1 MAYEINKS
9 DGTLLVSVADG
20 TLDSTTSI
28 KLIGKNYVG
37 YGEQIAEDFVHMLE
51 HFAKATEPSNPIAG
65 QLWFDTTA
73 NKVKIRDT
81 SGNWKELG
89 QLVSSTTAP
98 SSSVALVGDLWFDAT
113 NKILYIWNGTAW
125 QPVGVGNDN
134 TFAKMVKITDTAA
147 VVHECIVTVHNKKYV
162 TIMNGDA
169 GPWTPLGTEVQADG
183 TTTVV
188 SEFPTIN
195 KGVNMTNSVT
205 PASSSSEGFKFR
217 GTATSAEYADLA
229 ERFAADCCLEPGDI
243 VCLGGECEITKSTT
257 AKDGTVLGVIS
268 EHPAFEMNA
277 GAGDDM
283 SHPFVALAGR
293 VNARVIGKVNKGD
306 RLITSDISGV
316 AKAISWHADGP
327 ITWETVIGRSLVN
340 KDTEEEGLIEI
351 IVGVK

>member
-1 MAYEINKS
+1 MAYDINKT

-51 HFAKATEPSNPIAG
+51 HFANTTEPSNPLKG

-73 NKVKIRDT
+73 NKVKIRDNN
-81 SGNWKELG
+81 GNWKELS
-89 QLVSSTTAP
+89 QLVASTTAP
-98 SSSVALVGDLWFDAT
+98 ASAVNTVGDFWFDTT
-113 NKILYIWNGTAW
+113 NKLLYIWNGTAW
-125 QPVGVGNDN
+125 QAVGIGNDS
-134 TFAKMVKITDTAA
+134 TFVSLVKITDT
-147 VVHECIVTVHNKKYV
+147 VSVIHECIVTVHNKKYV

-195 KGVNMTNSVT
+195 KGVNMTNAT
-205 PASSSSEGFKFR
+205 DFKFR

-229 ERFAADCCLEPGDI
+229 ERFAADCCCEPGDVVI
-243 VCLGGECEITKSTT
+243 LGGECEITKSTT
-257 AKDGTVLGVIS
+257 AKDSTVLGVIS

-277 GAGDDM
+277 GAGDNM
-283 SHPFVALAGR
+283 SHPFVALSGR
-293 VNARVIGKVNKGD
+293 VNVRTIGKVNKGD
-306 RLITSDISGV
+306 RLITSDEPGV

-327 ITWETVIGRSLVN
+327 VTWETVIGRSLVN